1 MIIIARLSPRVVQS
15 HDTILQPHSEA
26 DQHYLHPAHEWI
38 KPMHLHTLAGN
49 YKLPNSLFNAHKSLA
64 KWAASFT
71 LSSESCSVTYY
82 DWTARLFRATSPQVS
97 FSDQT
102 PYFIGWSLQS
112 MPYPVEMMK
121 WLWSTMKVT
130 FGRWTAFI
138 FITAQ
143 FLYYFP
149 LIKHETHP
157 LPGFSVT
164 SVLASVPE
172 EKYSRFCSLLNKVC
186 LMSALCFDFSL
197 ALWHGGPC

>member
-1 MIIIARLSPRVVQS
+1 MNCKPQFELRE
-15 HDTILQPHSEA
+15 LQC
-26 DQHYLHPAHEWI
+26 
-38 KPMHLHTLAGN
+38 HLLWLDYT
-49 YKLPNSLFNAHKSLA
+49 S
-64 KWAASFT
+64 
-71 LSSESCSVTYY
+71 
-82 DWTARLFRATSPQVS
+82 FRATSPQVS

-157 LPGFSVT
+157 QLGFSVT

-172 EKYSRFCSLLNKVC
+172 EKYSRFLESIKQSLLNV
-186 LMSALCFDFSL
+186 SFVFWFFSL
-197 ALWHGGPC
+197 CLWHKGPCWHSKAFLGRLDWIPIVRHNKHLIITQVHCVHSEIQLQFDISA

>member
-1 MIIIARLSPRVVQS
+1 MSRKPHFELRE
-15 HDTILQPHSEA
+15 LQC
-26 DQHYLHPAHEWI
+26 
-38 KPMHLHTLAGN
+38 HLLWLDRT
-49 YKLPNSLFNAHKSLA
+49 
-64 KWAASFT
+64 SFH
-71 LSSESCSVTYY
+71 
-82 DWTARLFRATSPQVS
+82 ATSPQVS

-138 FITAQ
+138 FITAH

-157 LPGFSVT
+157 LLGFSVT

-172 EKYSRFCSLLNKVC
+172 EKCSRLCSLLNKVY
-186 LMSALCFDFSL
+186 LTSALCSDFSL
-197 ALWHGGPC
+197 ALWHTGPCWHSDVFLESKGELDWIPEACHN

>member
-1 MIIIARLSPRVVQS
+1 MGRKHHFELRE
-15 HDTILQPHSEA
+15 LQC
-26 DQHYLHPAHEWI
+26 
-38 KPMHLHTLAGN
+38 HLLWLDYT
-49 YKLPNSLFNAHKSLA
+49 
-64 KWAASFT
+64 SFH
-71 LSSESCSVTYY
+71 
-82 DWTARLFRATSPQVS
+82 ATSPQVS

-157 LPGFSVT
+157 LLGFSVT

-172 EKYSRFCSLLNKVC
+172 KKYSRFLESIKQSLLNVSFVFWF
-186 LMSALCFDFSL
+186 LSL
-197 ALWHGGPC
+197 ALTWRPLLAFKCIFLGGVDWIPIVRHNNINMW